1 MPPIK
6 GRTLA
11 QRSRKSCPT
20 SRPKSSSAPI
30 RSKDLSCCPSAGSSS
45 ARLLGSTVV
54 EGLPRIGKTSIARGS
69 HSCASPQSASC
80 SENSA
85 IPPDVLGQT
94 LKEIAITRRNL
105 VTYVANELG
114 GVHYDPNRLPANTE
128 DATQFKVLRTQYD
141 WEN

>member
-6 GRTLA
+6 GRTLE

-20 SRPKSSSAPI
+20 SKPKSSSAPI

-54 EGLPRIGKTSIARGS
+54 EGLPRIGKTSIARGL

-94 LKEIAITRRNL
+94 LREASSPDGAQATSGIPLLSVGLAPDF
-105 VTYVANELG
+105 ACAQSG
-114 GVHYDPNRLPANTE
+114 LPAR
-128 DATQFKVLRTQYD
+128 LLS
-141 WEN
+141 

>member
-6 GRTLA
+6 GRTLE

-20 SRPKSSSAPI
+20 SKPKSSSAPI
-30 RSKDLSCCPSAGSSS
+30 RSKDLSCCPNAGSSS

-54 EGLPRIGKTSIARGS
+54 EGLPRIGKTSIARGL

-94 LKEIAITRRNL
+94 LSSSKCVNDQGH
-105 VTYVANELG
+105 V
-114 GVHYDPNRLPANTE
+114 
-128 DATQFKVLRTQYD
+128 F
-141 WEN
+141 